1 MKKFN
6 RKEVSFE
13 EKLAISD
20 LCIRQAENSARNG
33 AVHLVFVKA
42 IYDVALLAILGEKV
56 ADGVTCTKENSVCN
70 IEINIDSEKLIEV
83 LGGKKAKS
91 LKRKVKNYD
100 EVWGE
105 ILETI
110 RLYNVALAIR
120 AFGESLPSTE
130 EMRAQMKDMQSFVD
144 ENKEIVE
151 TAIEYEAKEG
161 IKKEVK
167 KKK

>member
-1 MKKFN
+1 MFKK
-6 RKEVSFE
+6 KEISFE
-13 EKLAISD
+13 EKLTISD
-20 LCIRQAENSARNG
+20 LCVRQAENSAKNG
-33 AVHLVFVKA
+33 VVHIPFVKA

-56 ADGVTCTKENSVCN
+56 AEGVSCTKENGVCN
-70 IEINIDSEKLIEV
+70 IEINIDSDKLIEV

-120 AFGESLPSTE
+120 AFGESLPSAD
-130 EMRAQMKDMQSFVD
+130 EMREQMKEMQSFVD